1 MVHCCS
7 LLNASN
13 CCCCHSCCRLLSL
26 NNTQEGNFCYQKL
39 QTALPVT
46 AFFLRV
52 LSNFNHNSGFT
63 EHHFTGFC
71 AALCVGGLA
80 NICAVPILGF
90 WLYGKSIR
98 RDKRMF
104 NLTWN
109 SKEQLTSLP
118 LILSLWEQMD
128 SSVLLQSSSEVAK
141 ADSQN
146 KMRLTHEPQNIL
158 IN

>member
-1 MVHCCS
+1 
-7 LLNASN
+7 
-13 CCCCHSCCRLLSL
+13 
-26 NNTQEGNFCYQKL
+26 
-39 QTALPVT
+39 
-46 AFFLRV
+46 
-52 LSNFNHNSGFT
+52 
-63 EHHFTGFC
+63 
-71 AALCVGGLA
+71 
-80 NICAVPILGF
+80 
-90 WLYGKSIR
+90 
-98 RDKRMF
+98 MF